1 MYKRQILSLLS
12 EESINLTRISSKPIS
27 NDLGEYLFFIDC
39 DGHILDEKL
48 QLCLKKI
55 EDECLY
61 YKFLGSYPKGKVI

>member
-1 MYKRQILSLLS
+1 MAFSEVPLNPSLPPS
-12 EESINLTRISSKPIS
+12 SNIKIS
-27 NDLGEYLFFIDC
+27 GEYLFFIDC